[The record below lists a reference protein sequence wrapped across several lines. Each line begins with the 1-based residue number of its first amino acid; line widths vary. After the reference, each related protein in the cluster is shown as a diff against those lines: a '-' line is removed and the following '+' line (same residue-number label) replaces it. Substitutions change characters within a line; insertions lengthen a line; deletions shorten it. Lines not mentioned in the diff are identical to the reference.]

1 MKVPGRKMSVKTV
14 MTCIDN
20 VSCLVLTA
28 ISCILSVHCIISLL
42 DVCATDWNALDVWM
56 LVCWF
61 RDSN

>member
-1 MKVPGRKMSVKTV
+1 
-14 MTCIDN
+14 
-20 VSCLVLTA
+20 LVLTA